1 MGNGISS
8 ATLEET
14 LPATLDY
21 DYFQEFAKDE
31 FSPELFDALKND
43 NNNLIDRS
51 ELLKKLYTRTHVF
64 LSHDMERDEMG
75 RSNFERVKRVN
86 DWLRARGIVTW
97 FRGDQRNNFS
107 FSTKNNDQR
116 TKKTAIQQH
125 FHGIEKCALVIVFVT
140 NAYMDKV
147 DGKNGENDDIRREFH
162 AACHLKTYKNMIS
175 IPNETRCREIWKW
188 KGPVGICGGNLSC
201 FNDKDDD
208 KIFEEEMKKL
218 WKRIKKK
225 IDRVYFVD
233 VAREHGLDPDM
244 TLSKSGQLVASR
256 HLTPIVAPITPR
268 QRQCEEH
275 LFQWLLIHCGP
286 MMEETVTEDRMHE
299 ASLLFLGTH
308 PLLVSYLSLSTH
320 PHCLLL

>member
-1 MGNGISS
+1 MGNSVSI
-8 ATLEET
+8 ATLEES
-14 LPATLDY
+14 LPPTLDY
-21 DYFQEFAKDE
+21 DYFKEFAKEE

-43 NNNLIDRS
+43 SNNLIDRS

-64 LSHDMERDEMG
+64 LSHDMERDEFG
-75 RSNFERVKRVN
+75 RSNFDRVKRVN

-147 DGKNGENDDIRREFH
+147 DGKNGENDEIRREFH
-162 AACHLKTYKNMIS
+162 ASCHLKTYKNIIS
-175 IPNETRCREIWKW
+175 VANETRCREIWKW

-201 FNDKDDD
+201 FNDKDDET
-208 KIFEEEMKKL
+208 FEGEMKKL

-233 VAREHGLDPDM
+233 IAREHGIDPDVS
-244 TLSKSGQLVASR
+244 LSKNGKASR
-256 HLTPIVAPITPR
+256 QLLPLVAPITPR

-286 MMEETVTEDRMHE
+286 MMEETVADRMDE
-299 ASLLFLGTH
+299 ASLVFLGTH
-308 PLLVSYLSLSTH
+308 PRCLLPSSYLYLTLPS
-320 PHCLLL
+320 P